1 MLVLS
6 YSVGDYKVIINK
18 TNPGYSYKI
27 KTKIQDK
34 MYEVA
39 RSYFYFGDLD
49 RCKSKADDELEIIM
63 DIHRMI

>member
-6 YSVGDYKVIINK
+6 YSVGDYKVVINK
-18 TNPGYSYKI
+18 TNSGYSYKI

-39 RSYFYFGDLD
+39 RSYFYFGDFD
-49 RCKSKADDELEIIM
+49 RCKAKADDELEIIM
-63 DIHRMI
+63 DIHKML